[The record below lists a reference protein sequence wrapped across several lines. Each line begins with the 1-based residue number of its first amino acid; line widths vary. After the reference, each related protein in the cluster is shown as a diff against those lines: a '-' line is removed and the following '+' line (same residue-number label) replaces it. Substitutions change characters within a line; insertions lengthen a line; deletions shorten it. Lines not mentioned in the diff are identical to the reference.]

1 MNRESQLI
9 WEAYEH
15 KPLSGTWSATI
26 NGTEYTG
33 SVQDLINNT
42 QHIQEVD
49 YPVAELVKFGMYK
62 FTKDG
67 SLGPRDPEGVST
79 NMDGKWVKYRDLTPQ
94 QKLDHSNDELET
106 MNNADMRYPIFVAVD
121 SDNAPVGVIDGN
133 HRLAKAIRDK
143 HSTIKTKFVTK
154 ELL

>member
-15 KPLSGTWSATI
+15 KPLSGPWSATI
-26 NGTEYTG
+26 DGREYAG

-49 YPVAELVKFGMYK
+49 YPVAELVKFSMYT

-67 SLGPRDPEGVST
+67 LPVPRDPEDVST
-79 NMDGKWVKYRDLTPQ
+79 NMDGKWIKYRDLTPQ

-106 MNNADMRYPIFVAVD
+106 MNKADMRYPIFVAVD

-133 HRLAKAIRDK
+133 HLLAKAIRDK